1 MPFKCNSYVTERS
14 GDFCYYAVPSMFF
27 TCSFFLFLL
36 KQGEKR
42 SEVTLLVGP
51 RYGISHVINTKTNL
65 VALLADFSHV
75 NRIEMFTEDEN
86 SVRVELHVLDV
97 KPITLLMESSDAMNL
112 ACLTAGYYRLLVDS
126 RRSIFNVANK
136 KNAGSRETGIYFT
149 VC

>member
-1 MPFKCNSYVTERS
+1 MPCKCSSVKMKEGS
-14 GDFCYYAVPSMFF
+14 GNFCHYAVPVIFTFF
-27 TCSFFLFLL
+27 TFYLFFFTFIIFTFAFFLFLL

-75 NRIEMFTEDEN
+75 NRIEMFTEDES

-97 KPITLLMESSDAMNL
+97 KVSLLL
-112 ACLTAGYYRLLVDS
+112 
-126 RRSIFNVANK
+126 
-136 KNAGSRETGIYFT
+136 
-149 VC
+149 

>member
-1 MPFKCNSYVTERS
+1 
-14 GDFCYYAVPSMFF
+14 MFF
-27 TCSFFLFLL
+27 TRVFSLFLL

-97 KPITLLMESSDAMNL
+97 KVSLLLICADIT
-112 ACLTAGYYRLLVDS
+112 CLN
-126 RRSIFNVANK
+126 NVFVF
-136 KNAGSRETGIYFT
+136 EY
-149 VC
+149 

>member
-1 MPFKCNSYVTERS
+1 MKMKEGS
-14 GDFCYYAVPSMFF
+14 GDFCHYPAPIMFF
-27 TCSFFLFLL
+27 TFAFFLFLL

-75 NRIEMFTEDEN
+75 NRIEMFTEDES

-97 KPITLLMESSDAMNL
+97 KVSLLLIYIDITSLNNVFVLFEFLIKLYCLEYFHANNNL
-112 ACLTAGYYRLLVDS
+112 RV
-126 RRSIFNVANK
+126 RF
-136 KNAGSRETGIYFT
+136 
-149 VC
+149 

>member
-1 MPFKCNSYVTERS
+1 MKEGS
-14 GDFCYYAVPSMFF
+14 GSFCHYAVPIMSF
-27 TCSFFLFLL
+27 TFVFFLFLL

-75 NRIEMFTEDEN
+75 NRIEMFTEDES

-97 KPITLLMESSDAMNL
+97 KVSLLLIYIDRISLNSVFIFIWVFAQATL
-112 ACLTAGYYRLLVDS
+112 
-126 RRSIFNVANK
+126 F
-136 KNAGSRETGIYFT
+136 
-149 VC
+149 